1 MKFVCVTQ
9 IFFIFMDSQSECLKV
24 VGAAAPLFAVA
35 GEDLVLPCSI
45 QPSTSAVDMRV
56 EWFRVD
62 VTDSLVHLYKDREDK
77 NEGQILS
84 YRGRT
89 ALSREE
95 LQKGNASLKLSAVQV
110 SDEGAYKCLVE
121 AKSWY
126 DDITV
131 NVIVEVLGTHPVIT
145 MEGYDNLGG
154 INLVCE
160 SKGWNPKPDVWWLD
174 REGVTLNA
182 EDTET
187 HRDTEGFR
195 VKHSITVHD
204 SDSNRFYCRLQQK
217 HHMRETDIIISG
229 KVFHAWKFAVVSISV
244 LAVISAVVFIVTII
258 CVCQK
263 KEKIERA
270 SFHVFFCTFHAH
282 FCGVSLCCPYF
293 YCFFSEILSKKLQ
306 NDFEKE
312 KQYAE
317 IQRQRVEDEFEKKMN
332 HAVEVTL
339 EADTASPK
347 LILSDDGKQV
357 THGDTKQDLPDT
369 PERFDHCPCVLGKEG
384 FSSGRIYYEVQV
396 SGKTKWDLGVAK
408 ESINRKGKITL
419 DPQNGFWAIVLRKGN
434 EYRACV
440 GSSIL
445 LYPREK
451 LQKVG
456 VFMDY
461 EEGLVSFYDVESRSH
476 IYSFTGQSFTE
487 KLYPYFSPCNNKRGK
502 NSAPLVISPVSE

>member
-1 MKFVCVTQ
+1 MRRNCSSRMKFLCVTL
-9 IFFIFMDSQSECLKV
+9 IFFVFMDSQSECLKV
-24 VGAAAPLFAVA
+24 VGPAAPLLAVA

-45 QPSTSAVDMRV
+45 QPNTSALDMRV

-62 VTDSLVHLYKDREDK
+62 VTDSLVHLYKDQEDK

-89 ALSREE
+89 ALSKEE
-95 LQKGNASLKLSAVQV
+95 LQKGNASLKLSAVRA

-145 MEGYDNLGG
+145 IEGYDNLGG

-160 SKGWNPKPDVWWLD
+160 SRGWNPKPEVWWLD
-174 REGVTLNA
+174 REGVTLTA

-187 HRDTEGFR
+187 HRDTEGFQ
-195 VKHSITVHD
+195 VKHSITVYD
-204 SDSNRFYCRLQQK
+204 SGSNRFYCRLQQK
-217 HHMRETDIIISG
+217 HHMTERDIIISG
-229 KVFHAWKFAVVSISV
+229 KVFHAWKFAVFSISV
-244 LAVISAVVFIVTII
+244 LAVIFAVVFTVTIT

-263 KEKIERA
+263 KAIQKRLEEQ
-270 SFHVFFCTFHAH
+270 
-282 FCGVSLCCPYF
+282 
-293 YCFFSEILSKKLQ
+293 EILSKKLQ

-312 KQYAE
+312 RQYAE
-317 IQRQRVEDEFEKKMN
+317 IQRQRVEDEFEKKMK
-332 HAVEVTL
+332 HAVNVTL
-339 EADTASPK
+339 DADTASPK
-347 LILSDDGKQV
+347 LILSGDGKQV

-384 FSSGRIYYEVQV
+384 FSSGKIYYEVQV
-396 SGKTKWDLGVAK
+396 SGKTKWDLGVAR

-419 DPQNGFWAIVLRKGN
+419 DPQNGFWAIVLRNGN
-434 EYRACV
+434 EYSACV

-445 LYPREK
+445 LSLRER

-456 VFMDY
+456 VFVDY

-476 IYSFTGQSFTE
+476 VYSFIGQSFNE
-487 KLYPYFSPCNNKRGK
+487 KLYPFFSPCNNKRGQ

>member
-1 MKFVCVTQ
+1 MRRNCSSRMKFLCVTL
-9 IFFIFMDSQSECLKV
+9 ILFVFMDSQSECLKV
-24 VGAAAPLFAVA
+24 VGPTAPLLAVV

-45 QPSTSAVDMRV
+45 QPNTSAVDMRV

-62 VTDSLVHLYKDREDK
+62 VTDSLVHLYKDQEDK

-89 ALSREE
+89 ALSKEE

-126 DDITV
+126 DDIIV
-131 NVIVEVLGTHPVIT
+131 NVIVEGLGTHPVIT
-145 MEGYDNLGG
+145 VEGYDNLGG

-160 SKGWNPKPDVWWLD
+160 SRGWNPKPEVWWLD
-174 REGVTLNA
+174 REGVTLTA

-187 HRDTEGFR
+187 HRGTEGFH
-195 VKHSITVHD
+195 VKHSITVYD
-204 SDSNRFYCRLQQK
+204 SDSNRYYCRLQQK
-217 HHMRETDIIISG
+217 HHMKETDVIISG
-229 KVFHAWKFAVVSISV
+229 KVFHAWKFAVFSISV
-244 LAVISAVVFIVTII
+244 LAVISAVVFIVTVT

-263 KEKIERA
+263 KAIQKRLEEQ
-270 SFHVFFCTFHAH
+270 
-282 FCGVSLCCPYF
+282 
-293 YCFFSEILSKKLQ
+293 EILSKKLQ

-312 KQYAE
+312 RQYAE
-317 IQRQRVEDEFEKKMN
+317 IQRQRVEDEFEKKMK
-332 HAVEVTL
+332 HAVNVTL
-339 EADTASPK
+339 DADIASPK

-357 THGDTKQDLPDT
+357 THRDTKQDLPDT
-369 PERFDHCPCVLGKEG
+369 PERFDQSPCVLGKEG

-396 SGKTKWDLGVAK
+396 SGKTKWDLGVAR

-419 DPQNGFWAIVLRKGN
+419 NPQNGFWTIVLRN
-434 EYRACV
+434 ENVYSACI

-445 LYPREK
+445 LSLREK
-451 LQKVG
+451 PQKVG
-456 VFMDY
+456 VFVDY

-487 KLYPYFSPCNNKRGK
+487 KLYPYFSPCNNKRGQ